1 MENIIIDFANTCLNH
16 RIEIYSFLGL
26 FAASVAALFILGGY
40 DA

>member
-1 MENIIIDFANTCLNH
+1 MEDLMIDFANACLNY

>member
-1 MENIIIDFANTCLNH
+1 MEDLIIDFANTCLKY